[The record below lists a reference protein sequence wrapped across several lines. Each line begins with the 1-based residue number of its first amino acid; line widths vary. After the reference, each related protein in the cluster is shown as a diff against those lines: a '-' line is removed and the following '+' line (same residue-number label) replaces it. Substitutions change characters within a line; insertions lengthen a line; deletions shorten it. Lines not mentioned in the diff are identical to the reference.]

1 MRIHYEEKTFE
12 GYFNAELSRRGVFF
26 FPPGQVQ
33 EGSLGADSV
42 VMSRSRWLWRRLGH
56 PYLFSVPFKGAS
68 YRRMAEEME
77 IYLQREITDV
87 PNISGN
93 IFFQYKRSEYM
104 VLKSAG
110 EWVNWKQPYY
120 RYDIYQEQH
129 ELLEHLHQK
138 FGSDVLIVYAAPAVQ
153 DVNELVD
160 LHNTQKIIAST
171 NFRPA
176 HELSGHHRNTF
187 IEPGGHSWACSDPA
201 RLEVFDFEGAVA
213 QLRSDEQDP
222 VATLRGIG
230 QRVEQALRDSAYR
243 RSFEILGELYGA
255 TALTDRTPLLKTYTT
270 MAILREISGI
280 QWVVVQRS
288 DA

>member
-12 GYFNAELSRRGVFF
+12 SYFNAELSRRGIFF

-33 EGSLGADSV
+33 EGSMGADSV
-42 VMSRSRWLWRRLGH
+42 AMSHSRWLWRKLGH
-56 PYLFSVPFKGAS
+56 PYWFAVPFKGAP
-68 YRRMAEEME
+68 YRQIAEEME
-77 IYLQREITDV
+77 DYLERVITDV

-110 EWVNWKQPYY
+110 EWANWNQPYY
-120 RYDIYQEQH
+120 RYEIYQEQH
-129 ELLEHLHQK
+129 KLLEHLHQT

-160 LHNTQKIIAST
+160 LHKTQKIIART

-176 HELSGHHRNTF
+176 HELSGHRRNTF

-201 RLEVFDFEGAVA
+201 RLEVFDFEEAVA
-213 QLRSDEQDP
+213 QLRPEGKDSIS
-222 VATLRGIG
+222 TLLGIG
-230 QRVEQALRDSAYR
+230 QRVEQALRESAYR
-243 RSFEILGELYGA
+243 RSFEVLVQLYSASELS
-255 TALTDRTPLLKTYTT
+255 DRTPLLKTYAT
-270 MAILREISGI
+270 MAILREICGI
-280 QWVVVQRS
+280 QWVAVQRS